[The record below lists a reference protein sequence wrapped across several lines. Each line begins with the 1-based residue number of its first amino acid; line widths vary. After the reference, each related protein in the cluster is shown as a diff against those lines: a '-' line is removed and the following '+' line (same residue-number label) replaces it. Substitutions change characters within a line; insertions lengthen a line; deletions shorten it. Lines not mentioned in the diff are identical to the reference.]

1 MGLLNMNKSDIK
13 LIILLTVI
21 IITSLSISFFI
32 KDNSSKI
39 ANVYYEKKLVLSIDL
54 SDYTNRFYEVNGYNG
69 VVKLEVANGKIR
81 VIEENSPLH
90 LCSKSG
96 FIESSLET
104 IICLPNKI
112 VVEIDSKR
120 KDDLDVIIK

>member
-1 MGLLNMNKSDIK
+1 MNKSDIK